1 MRKLVLV
8 IFIFIISFQ
17 LRAQR
22 DATLLTQLPFEKFLS
37 GIVIIKAQLAPYK
50 DSLNFILDTGS
61 GGISLDSTTCVKLG
75 IESRMTDTFASGVG
89 GKRKVRF
96 TFNRTLALGGYNVDS
111 LNFHLNDYSLLTA
124 LYNIKIDGI
133 IGYSFLKRYIVM
145 IDYDE
150 VMVKVYSKGKF
161 NYPPRGSVF
170 KNPITSI
177 PFENVSI
184 SDARKIDGN
193 FYFDSGAGL
202 ELLFSKQFVADSNV
216 FLPKRKPLVASVEGV
231 MGREDMSIAVVKSFS
246 LGPYEFKH
254 VPVFIYADSNNVLKY
269 PRQLGL
275 IGSGILS
282 RFNVILNFPENEIF
296 LKPNQS
302 FNDPFDYSYS
312 GLNIWDNKGRI
323 EVYDV
328 IPNSPADKAGF
339 IVGDEIVG
347 IEKVFSGNLQTYR
360 KMLKSEKTTL
370 SIVIKREKDY
380 KPMLLKVSS
389 IL

>member
-246 LGPYEFKH
+246 LVPYEFKP
-254 VPVFIYADSNNVLKY
+254 VPGFIFADSNNVLKY